1 MTLMRVRRDTKLLK
15 LVHLQF
21 VIRDMVSIL
30 ITHVHIIVLFELLD
44 VLPPL
49 LLGFD
54 SFFALD

>member
-1 MTLMRVRRDTKLLK
+1 MRVRGDAKLLK

-21 VIRDMVSIL
+21 VIRDMVRIL
-30 ITHVHIIVLFELLD
+30 VTHIHIIVLFELLD

>member
-1 MTLMRVRRDTKLLK
+1 MRVRGDAKLLK

-21 VIRDMVSIL
+21 VIRDMVRIL
-30 ITHVHIIVLFELLD
+30 VTHIHIIVLFELLD
-44 VLPPL
+44 VLPSL